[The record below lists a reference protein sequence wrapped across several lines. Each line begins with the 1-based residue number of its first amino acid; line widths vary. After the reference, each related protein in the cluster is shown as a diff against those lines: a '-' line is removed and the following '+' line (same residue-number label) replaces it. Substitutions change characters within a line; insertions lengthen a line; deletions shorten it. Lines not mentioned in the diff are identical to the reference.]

1 MRRRLFMKGEDCFY
15 TRPFWIELV
24 PPPDSSTRRGP
35 LQHMH
40 TLTSRRTFCALHALW
55 KIWYFIQFV
64 RHQHIQSSVQAEFFL
79 SFDPTFLEVF
89 DPMLFH
95 MLIIFTSRMMF
106 ACLPPRPFSPF
117 ALKIGQNNN
126 SVTRAIGHRVRAL
139 LLRWSRA
146 TAKFT
151 RLKVM

>member
-1 MRRRLFMKGEDCFY
+1 MRRRLDMKGEDYFY
-15 TRPFWIELV
+15 TRPFWIEVV

-79 SFDPTFLEVF
+79 SFVPTFLEVF
-89 DPMLFH
+89 DPMFH
-95 MLIIFTSRMMF
+95 MLIIFTTRMMLML
-106 ACLPPRPFSPF
+106 ATQ
-117 ALKIGQNNN
+117 ALQPLCTKNRTKQQLSNKGIKQG
-126 SVTRAIGHRVRAL
+126 AG
-139 LLRWSRA
+139 
-146 TAKFT
+146 
-151 RLKVM
+151 